1 MKLYKFFSLTTALL
15 LLLVFT
21 ACDKD
26 EDIIKDPPLTDSQK
40 ALNVMTDYVLV
51 NKLFSDAANE
61 ADAAAKDADDQIG
74 GETRGQKNG
83 YYPVVTVSP
92 FDTVT
97 WPKTVTVD
105 YGESNFLCQDGR
117 YRRGKIIFEISYW
130 YHVEGTVLT
139 VNFDDYYQDDHK
151 LDGTK
156 VITNTGRNSDNNL
169 VYTVEINDGLV
180 ITPDEKEIYYEQ
192 NSQREWIEGEDTP
205 LNVCDDVYLI
215 DGVQS
220 GISSD
225 NVTYSITVIESLDV
239 RVCCKYIRDGVLDID
254 IQDLPTVTVNYGVG
268 EGECNNKAVATILG
282 IEFPFD
288 MP

>member
-1 MKLYKFFSLTTALL
+1 MKSYKILFLTTALFSL
-15 LLLVFT
+15 FVFA

-26 EDIIKDPPLTDSQK
+26 EDIVKDPPLTESEK
-40 ALNVMTDYVLV
+40 AMNVMTEYVLV
-51 NKLFSDAANE
+51 NKLFSDAASE
-61 ADAAAKDADDQIG
+61 ADGAAKDVDDQLAG
-74 GETRGQKNG
+74 KSNVHKSKN
-83 YYPVVTVSP
+83 YPVVTITP

-97 WPKTVTVD
+97 WPKTVIVN
-105 YGESNFLCQDGR
+105 YGETNFLCPDGR
-117 YRRGKIIFEISYW
+117 YRRGVINFEITYW
-130 YHVEGTVLT
+130 YHVEGTQLT
-139 VNFDDYYQDDHK
+139 VTFEDYYQDDHK
-151 LDGTK
+151 LDGIK
-156 VITNTGRNSDNNL
+156 VVTNTGRNSDNNL

-192 NSQREWIEGEDTP
+192 DSQREWIEGEDTP

-225 NVTYSITVIESLDV
+225 SVTYNITVIESLNV
-239 RVCCKYIRDGVLDID
+239 RVCCKYIRDGILDID

-282 IEFPFD
+282 IDFPFD